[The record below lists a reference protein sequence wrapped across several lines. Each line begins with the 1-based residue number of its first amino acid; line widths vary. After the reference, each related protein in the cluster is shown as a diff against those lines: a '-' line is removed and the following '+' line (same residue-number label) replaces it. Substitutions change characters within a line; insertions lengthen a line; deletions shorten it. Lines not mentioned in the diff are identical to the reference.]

1 MQVRKELKIEGLK
14 SETDKANLMSALLSI
29 SEVESVDVILEKGIV
44 VLLLERDISDDEIED
59 KIAKLGYTLVSIF
72 EVEV

>member
-44 VLLLERDISDDEIED
+44 VLLLERDISDDEIEN
-59 KIAKLGYTLVSIF
+59 KIEKLGYTLVSIF